1 MSSKPLPSD
10 FASIEAHIRR
20 ARLERSVTMAKM
32 FADGSDALGRG
43 LSRVVGSVLGS
54 FANARDAHTIEA
66 EALVNRPANRH

>member
-66 EALVNRPANRH
+66 EALVKRSIR